1 MRHLAICVDGLGD
14 NWLGGVNYFRNL
26 LSVFDAAQAPDLCMH
41 LLTDDPGF
49 LDGLHLSPRV
59 QVHRLPMLQRKSPAW
74 ALRKAAQLTLGRDAM
89 LIAELKRLQVSAVV
103 FSHVAGA
110 SQAGIRCLPWI
121 PDFQFKHHPDLFPPA
136 VVTAEQKRAEKY
148 AGLAD
153 GLIVSSHAAAED
165 AVALFGAQR
174 SQVQVLRFAPR
185 MDFEPL
191 CATALRDTV
200 LARHGIDR
208 PYVFLPNQYWQH
220 KNHALV
226 LQALRQLQQGG
237 QTGQLAPLV
246 VSTGKT
252 QDMRDPAHFGRFE
265 AELRAQGL
273 QHNYR
278 ILGVIA
284 RQDMLVLLAHCMVLL
299 NPSRFEGWSTT
310 VEEAKAL
317 GKPLLVSDIAVH
329 REQLAGRADAQ
340 FFGTDDAVML
350 AAQLAGWQQRH
361 GQDQVTDHPPRPDAS
376 LYTAFADQ
384 YLGLLRT
391 LAAPRFASA

>member
-1 MRHLAICVDGLGD
+1 MTTRHLAICVDGLGD

-26 LSVFDAAQAPDLCMH
+26 LSVFDAAQASDLRLH
-41 LLTDDPGF
+41 LLTDDAGF
-49 LDGLHLSPRV
+49 LDGLNLSPRV
-59 QVHRLPMLQRKSPAW
+59 QVHRLPMLRRKSPAW
-74 ALRKAAQLTLGRDAM
+74 ALRKAAQVALGRDAL
-89 LIAELKRLQVSAVV
+89 LIAQLKRLQVSAVV

-110 SQAGIRCLPWI
+110 AGAGIRCLPWI

-136 VVTAEQKRAEKY
+136 VVAAEQLRAEKY

-153 GLIVSSHAAAED
+153 GLIVSSQAAAED
-165 AVALFGAQR
+165 AVALFGANR
-174 SQVQVLRFAPR
+174 SRVHVLHFAPR

-191 CATALRDTV
+191 CAAALRDTV
-200 LARHGIDR
+200 LTRHGIDR

-220 KNHALV
+220 KNHGLV
-226 LQALRQLQQGG
+226 LKALRQLQQAG
-237 QTGQLAPLV
+237 QPAPLV

-252 QDMRDPAHFGRFE
+252 EDMRDPAYFGRFE
-265 AELRAQGL
+265 SDLRAQGL
-273 QHNYR
+273 QGAYR

-329 REQLAGRADAQ
+329 REQLAGRADTQ
-340 FFGTDDAVML
+340 SFGTDDAAAL
-350 AAQLAGWQQRH
+350 ASLLSSWQERQ
-361 GQDQVTDHPPRPDAS
+361 GQSRVTDHPPRPDPGLYATFAS
-376 LYTAFADQ
+376 Q
-384 YLGLLRT
+384 YIGLLREVSGT
-391 LAAPRFASA
+391 QKTPA